1 MAMAPAP
8 TRTEA
13 APSVV
18 SVVVVVVGQVVV
30 AVVVVVVVVVVAAT
44 SKLVAEESLENC
56 AEQLDPAQT
65 AYGNSIHTAVLDVAS
80 AAAHS
85 PVAVGAKV

>member
-18 SVVVVVVGQVVV
+18 SVVVVGQVVV

-65 AYGNSIHTAVLDVAS
+65 AYGNSIHTLPPDAAS

-85 PVAVGAKV
+85 PVALGAKV

>member
-18 SVVVVVVGQVVV
+18 SVVVVVGQVVV

-65 AYGNSIHTAVLDVAS
+65 AYGTSSHLVAEAVAAS
-80 AAAHS
+80 YEAQS